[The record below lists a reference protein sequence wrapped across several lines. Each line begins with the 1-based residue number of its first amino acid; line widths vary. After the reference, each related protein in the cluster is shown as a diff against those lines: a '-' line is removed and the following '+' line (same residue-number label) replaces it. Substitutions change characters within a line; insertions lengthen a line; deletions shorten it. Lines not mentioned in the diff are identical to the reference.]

1 MATRYSIRA
10 AGRYVSVLWNDGYSM
25 FTSDINKAGWFD
37 EEPDEATL
45 ERIERIMGEAAE
57 VVKHEQP

>member
-1 MATRYSIRA
+1 
-10 AGRYVSVLWNDGYSM
+10 M